1 MWNQSLDFSTHRG
14 RSFWKLATPIQL
26 SNYSPHAAKR
36 SSHNKLSALGR
47 FVCVDFTLISWERR
61 LKEAIYLGRVLC
73 MSAPLHFQQ
82 ATHTLHIHITKCEC
96 VYVCRLFSSRTHN
109 TGGYSLYACLYIHI
123 ALRAIDRLQF
133 RTWAATSCERN
144 RGYLLII
151 LNEGYTQHTARSHT
165 HF

>member
-1 MWNQSLDFSTHRG
+1 MCVG
-14 RSFWKLATPIQL
+14 SFPLA
-26 SNYSPHAAKR
+26 
-36 SSHNKLSALGR
+36 
-47 FVCVDFTLISWERR
+47 
-61 LKEAIYLGRVLC
+61 
-73 MSAPLHFQQ
+73 
-82 ATHTLHIHITKCEC
+82 HTTRAGIRYT
-96 VYVCRLFSSRTHN
+96 R
-109 TGGYSLYACLYIHI
+109 LYIHI